1 MEKIKIKF
9 KDEINN
15 YYNNKPYFI
24 QFLNPISIPIITMK
38 QVIKKTWSEM
48 SDEDKIIYLKQKLK
62 YYNSCIQII
71 ESEYKLTTSSDEHSE
86 TEKRIYDYKKSV
98 DKLKNKSKINNFL

>member
-1 MEKIKIKF
+1 MEKIKINF
-9 KDEINN
+9 KDEMIP

-62 YYNSCIQII
+62 YYNSCIKLI
-71 ESEYKLTTSSDEHSE
+71 ESEYKLNSSSE
-86 TEKRIYDYKKSV
+86 ENTESEIKVNDYKDSIK
-98 DKLKNKSKINNFL
+98 KLKNKSKIK

>member
-1 MEKIKIKF
+1 MEKIKINF
-9 KDEINN
+9 KDEIIP

-62 YYNSCIQII
+62 YYNSCIKLI
-71 ESEYKLTTSSDEHSE
+71 ESEYKLNSSSE
-86 TEKRIYDYKKSV
+86 ENTESEIKVNDYKDSIK
-98 DKLKNKSKINNFL
+98 KLKNKSKIK

>member
-1 MEKIKIKF
+1 
-9 KDEINN
+9 
-15 YYNNKPYFI
+15 
-24 QFLNPISIPIITMK
+24 MK